1 VLNRADSQ
9 DWLLEQ
15 FTTRLASVVEMMA
28 GERPAIECQTQADP
42 PAGGL
47 TWHQPFAGAP
57 GAVRLSAA
65 EADFTA
71 IGSHI
76 LLSAGLGDTD
86 AESVKSTYFE
96 TLSQALSGLA
106 QALSGKL
113 KREVTP
119 KPGQVMES
127 EEAVTASPSF
137 HWSRAEVKLP
147 RQAAVVYVGFENTLL
162 DSLTSVDGRELVNQL
177 GRGANS
183 PAFPAAAA
191 LAPITSKTFDLLLDV
206 ELPVSVSFG
215 RAQVQLKDVLKLT
228 MGSIVELNRSITEPV
243 EVIVN
248 NCVIA
253 RGEVVVIEGNFGVRI
268 QHVISRQERLQTL
281 K

>member
-1 VLNRADSQ
+1 
-9 DWLLEQ
+9 
-15 FTTRLASVVEMMA
+15 MA

-47 TWHQPFAGAP
+47 TWHQPFAGAS
-57 GAVRLSAA
+57 GAVRLSSA

-113 KREVTP
+113 KREVIP

-127 EEAVTASPSF
+127 AEAVTASPSF
-137 HWSRAEVKLP
+137 HWSRAEGKLP
-147 RQAAVVYVGFENTLL
+147 RQAAVVYVSFENTLL
-162 DSLTSVDGRELVNQL
+162 DSLPSGHGRALCNQL
-177 GRGANS
+177 AREGHPTAVP
-183 PAFPAAAA
+183 PAP
-191 LAPITSKTFDLLLDV
+191 D
-206 ELPVSVSFG
+206 
-215 RAQVQLKDVLKLT
+215 
-228 MGSIVELNRSITEPV
+228 
-243 EVIVN
+243 
-248 NCVIA
+248 
-253 RGEVVVIEGNFGVRI
+253 
-268 QHVISRQERLQTL
+268 
-281 K
+281 